1 MIFTLHRRVMNIYIS
16 IDDIYLYMNVG
27 FKIYDER
34 LLFTMKCERYTVNL
48 EIFSEQNLVF
58 KVIKESVKKTVQWQG
73 VKNMTFFKGFP
84 IKP

>member
-1 MIFTLHRRVMNIYIS
+1 
-16 IDDIYLYMNVG
+16 MNVYYLPCHV
-27 FKIYDER
+27 KDID
-34 LLFTMKCERYTVNL
+34 TVNL